1 MKIRLMTI
9 EDYPAVYD
17 LWIHTSGMGLNNMDD
32 TPEGIE
38 KYLKR
43 NPATCFVAEEAE
55 KIIGVIISGHDGR
68 RGFIYH
74 TTVHPA
80 YRKQGIG
87 KALVEHAM
95 HALEQEGIHK
105 AALVVFEKNQLGNA
119 FWENMGFSERTDL
132 IYRNKG
138 IHDIIRMDT

>member
-9 EDYPAVYD
+9 EDYPVVYD

-32 TPEGIE
+32 TP
-38 KYLKR
+38 
-43 NPATCFVAEEAE
+43 
-55 KIIGVIISGHDGR
+55 
-68 RGFIYH
+68 
-74 TTVHPA
+74 
-80 YRKQGIG
+80 
-87 KALVEHAM
+87 
-95 HALEQEGIHK
+95 EGIHK

-138 IHDIIRMDT
+138 VHDMIRMDT